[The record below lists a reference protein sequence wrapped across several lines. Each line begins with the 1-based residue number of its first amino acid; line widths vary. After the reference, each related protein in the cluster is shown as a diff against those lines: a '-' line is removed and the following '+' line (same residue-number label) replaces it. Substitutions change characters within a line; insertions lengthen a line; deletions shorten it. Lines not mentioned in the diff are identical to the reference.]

1 MTKTN
6 SAAEGPLLYS
16 VPEARKKLGNLSD
29 TAIRDLVR
37 RGKLDG
43 RKLGARLMI
52 TATSV
57 DRFAANLP
65 RAVREGGR

>member
-1 MTKTN
+1 MTNTN
-6 SAAEGPLLYS
+6 PAAGAPLLLS
-16 VPEARKKLGNLSD
+16 VKEVRMRLGGISD
-29 TAIRDLVR
+29 TGARDLVR
-37 RGKLDG
+37 RGELDG

-65 RAVREGGR
+65 RAGREG